1 MTQLD
6 LQITCATRLQTLLPW
21 LRHYLRGLLRQ
32 APEGTLSLHEIRV
45 MGRVKR
51 FPGLSLQ
58 NLADDLG
65 INKATASARVEALVS
80 SGLLV
85 RHVNPKSRR
94 EVMLKMT
101 PAGLLAYTSAKD
113 YLKANLVSQMDD
125 FSQTELQEL
134 EKGLALLARI
144 VTHAHP
150 EISDQL
156 SELNDLSE
164 MNEMNEFNDL
174 DQITVQIPEQ
184 IPEQSKEISE
194 QSPV

>member
-1 MTQLD
+1 MPQLD
-6 LQITCATRLQTLLPW
+6 LKITCATRLQTLLPW

-58 NLADDLG
+58 TLADDLG

-80 SGLLV
+80 AGLLA
-85 RHVNPKSRR
+85 RLVNPKSRR
-94 EVMLKMT
+94 EVMLEMT

-113 YLKANLVSQMDD
+113 YLKANIVSQMND
-125 FSQTELQEL
+125 FSQSELQDL

-144 VTHAHP
+144 VTNAHP

-156 SELNDLSE
+156 SELNALSE
-164 MNEMNEFNDL
+164 IHEMSELSDL
-174 DQITVQIPEQ
+174 EQVQIPTHK
-184 IPEQSKEISE
+184 QSKEISE